1 MHKRRRYCALGLVTL
16 ALAAPAALSHEGEHN
31 TTEAFRARL
40 DAPPMPVGS
49 PDALLAAHLVT
60 QLAAEISNRAHQPLL
75 PKETQVDCV
84 EWNDN
89 VLEVDLTLPGLPPG
103 WRLSQLDLESLT
115 AAFHLPF
122 IADPAFGGTR
132 IRARV
137 GADGAYDSLQQ
148 FVPIIPAPPEI
159 ATPDADAVAAAPA
172 DVPGGVAFGP
182 FAAMRQPN
190 GALSG
195 VTVFISAGH
204 GWTAGDTAWFLQR
217 PVLQGMCEDYGNID
231 QLNVFA
237 QYLFNAGATVVPFR
251 PIGWQPIEIV
261 LDNDDPGVAYTGSWS
276 NSADAK
282 YYENGV
288 TNSGVPY
295 RFATIS
301 ASETATARY
310 TPSITTSDYYPV
322 YGFAIAGTNRAAQT
336 YRIAHHGGVSA
347 VVVDHRN
354 VGNGWVWLGEYY
366 FAAGENNYVEITNA
380 SPSGAVV
387 IADAI
392 RWGGGYG
399 DVSRPGPDSVSG
411 YPREEEGQ
419 RYWAHSELGNNG
431 VGFDPSIWDP
441 GGDDLSD
448 NVGAGARFAR
458 EMNLVPAGG
467 VQTDRW
473 KRVHLEFHS
482 NAFDTTARGQLC
494 LITNTG
500 ATTNQTSFATILSN
514 EIDADLPLLNSN
526 FEAPWVDRSS
536 PTLTGA
542 YGAISTTNNSNE
554 FDATLVELAF
564 HDNTT
569 DAALLRDPRMRA
581 AMARAC
587 VHGIIRFLNTLP
599 GSAVPLAFPPDTP
612 RVVVVRDAGGG
623 DIVLTWQPPLVD
635 GARGDAATGYV
646 VYQGPDG
653 IGFGSPVVIGNALT
667 ATISGV
673 ALGETRYFRVAATN
687 AAGES
692 MPSETLAAR
701 RASSGTVG
709 DVLVVNGFDRLR
721 RQINPIQTF
730 TQPPAYAGLQIERQM
745 WRRSNS
751 FDYIIEHAE
760 ALAANNVGFSSCTN
774 EAVVNTRVALGDFD
788 AVVWIAGNESTE
800 DFVFSTTEQTRIMD
814 YFNNHYGALFVS
826 GADIAYALVNQ
837 NQGASFAFNTL
848 RIGYS
853 QNASNTFNVLPVAG
867 RILDGVGPF
876 HFDPN
881 GGAAYRVASADV
893 FTVGSGAQSC
903 LTYFGGTGG
912 VAGVQFTN
920 GTFNVVTFGFPFETI
935 GDEAARH
942 AVMGRIIAFLRT
954 PTGPPSPFDFDHD
967 GDVDSV
973 DFDAFAFCWA
983 GPGTVYPP
991 GNICRQLDADG
1002 DGDVDLR
1009 DFKDFQQAFSG
1020 P

>member
-1 MHKRRRYCALGLVTL
+1 MLKLRRSRVLVLSTL
-16 ALAAPAALSHEGEHN
+16 VLTGPVALAHEGEHH
-31 TTEAFRARL
+31 THEAFRARL
-40 DAPPMPVGS
+40 DAPSTPVGS
-49 PDALLAAHLVT
+49 ADALLAAHLVT
-60 QLAAEISNRAHQPLL
+60 QLAAEIPNRAHQPLL
-75 PKETQVDCV
+75 PANTHVDCAA
-84 EWNDN
+84 WNNN
-89 VLEVDLTLPGLPPG
+89 VLEIDLTFPVLASE

-122 IADPAFGGTR
+122 ISDPAFGGTR

-137 GADGAYDSLQQ
+137 GAAGAYGSLEQ
-148 FVPIIPAPPEI
+148 FVPHVPPPVEN
-159 ATPDADAVAAAPA
+159 ATPDADAIGSAPA
-172 DVPGGVAFGP
+172 DAEGGVAFGP
-182 FAAMRQPN
+182 LAAMRQPS

-195 VTVFISAGH
+195 VTVYISAGH

-251 PIGWQPIEIV
+251 PIGWQPTEIV
-261 LDNDDPGVAYTGSWS
+261 LDNDDPGVTYTGAWS

-288 TNSGVPY
+288 TISGVPY
-295 RFATIS
+295 RFATVS
-301 ASETATARY
+301 AGETATARY
-310 TPSITTSDYYPV
+310 APNITTSDYYPV

-336 YRIAHHGGVSA
+336 YRVVHHGGVSA
-347 VVVDHRN
+347 VIVDHRN

-411 YPREEEGQ
+411 YPRDEEGQ
-419 RYWAHSELGNNG
+419 RYWAQSVAGDNA
-431 VGFDPSIWDP
+431 VGFDSSIWDP

-473 KRVHLEFHS
+473 KRVHLEFHT
-482 NAFDTTARGQLC
+482 NAFDTSARGQLC

-526 FEAPWVDRSS
+526 FEATWVDRAS

-564 HDNTT
+564 HDNAT

-599 GSAVPLAFPPDTP
+599 GSAVPLAFPPDAP
-612 RVVVVRDAGGG
+612 RDVVVRDAGGG
-623 DIVLTWQPPLVD
+623 DVVLTWQAPLVD

-653 IGFGSPVVIGNALT
+653 IGFGSPVVLGNVLT
-667 ATISGV
+667 TTISGV
-673 ALGETRYFRVAATN
+673 TPGETRFFRVAATN

-692 MPSETLAAR
+692 MPSETLAVR
-701 RASSGTVG
+701 RSSSGDVA

-721 RQINPIQTF
+721 RQINPTQTF

-760 ALAANNVGFSSCTN
+760 ALAANDVGFSSCTN
-774 EAVVNTRVALGDFD
+774 EAVANSRIGLGDFD
-788 AVVWIAGNESTE
+788 AVIWIAGNESAE
-800 DFVFSTTEQTRIMD
+800 DFVFSTTEQTRISD
-814 YFNNHYGALFVS
+814 YFANSYGALLVS
-826 GADIAYALVNQ
+826 GADIAYTLVNQ

-848 RIGYS
+848 RLGYS
-853 QNASNTFNVLPVAG
+853 QNAANTFTATGAAG
-867 RILDGVGPF
+867 GILAGIGPF
-876 HFDPN
+876 SFDPN
-881 GGAAYRVASADV
+881 LGAPYRVASADV

-903 LTYFGGTGG
+903 LTYVGGTGG
-912 VAGVQFTN
+912 VAGVQFSN
-920 GTFNVVTFGFPFETI
+920 GTYNIVSLAVPFETI
-935 GDEAARH
+935 VDPAVRA
-942 AVMGRIIAFLRT
+942 AVMQRIIAFLRT

-983 GPGTVYPP
+983 GPGTIYPP

-1002 DGDVDLR
+1002 EGDVDLL
-1009 DFKDFQQAFSG
+1009 DFKEFQRAFTG